1 MRKKTGGYLTY
12 LLHFSDVKI
21 HYLQRENVKIKRDDD
36 DTVRFL
42 PCDLKVKS
50 IIVVR
55 VTQSSIT
62 QAELSIRAHIVKQTL
77 KLPMKC

>member
-50 IIVVR
+50 IIVVT
-55 VTQSSIT
+55 VIYYPVLAKHYSS
-62 QAELSIRAHIVKQTL
+62 H
-77 KLPMKC
+77 C